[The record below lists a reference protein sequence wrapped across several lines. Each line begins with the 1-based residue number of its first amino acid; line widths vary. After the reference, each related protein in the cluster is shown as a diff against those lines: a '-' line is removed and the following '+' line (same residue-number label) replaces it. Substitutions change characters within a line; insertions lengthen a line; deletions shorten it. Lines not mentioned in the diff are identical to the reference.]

1 MPGKTVIVLGGGMCL
16 KNCCLPEESLI
27 PGVHRGS
34 MRSLANWIKTSGNVL
49 TF

>member
-27 PGVHRGS
+27 PGVRRGS
-34 MRSLANWIKTSGNVL
+34 MRSLANWIKTSSNVL